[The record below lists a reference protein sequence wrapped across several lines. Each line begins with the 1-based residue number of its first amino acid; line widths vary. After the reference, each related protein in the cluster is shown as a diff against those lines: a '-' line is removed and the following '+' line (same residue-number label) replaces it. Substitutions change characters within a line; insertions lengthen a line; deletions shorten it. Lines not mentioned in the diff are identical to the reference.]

1 MRAREVREIKGKVIT
16 SIDELLKYEFVIFND
31 QLVPISWCHGWSLK
45 QTKRNIDRRQ
55 VFAVK
60 E

>member
-1 MRAREVREIKGKVIT
+1 MRTREVRELQGKAIT
-16 SIDELLKYEFVIFND
+16 SLDELLKHDRVIFNG
-31 QLVPISWCHGWSLK
+31 QLVPITWCYGWSLK
-45 QTKRNIDRRQ
+45 QTKRNIDRRL